1 MLVLPFICCCCPFA
15 CLRLV
20 AFLVLLL
27 LLPNG
32 HYVGMLFV
40 RLLAL
45 AANEFTVLLANIS
58 NAVRPLQKKT
68 RQQWIWIAKNKYPLY
83 DLKTNTGL
91 SKDRKKR
98 KKKQSNVYLIYR
110 GTKFGSPRLW
120 CNMLQSPQ
128 SKWPPPNNHQ
138 VRLRFFRCVWS
149 LRVGVRWHANCQDA
163 PKPLNRILPWPAP
176 PKTPSYPACF
186 PRKMRRKST
195 LIVCGGCGKI
205 KTQK

>member
-1 MLVLPFICCCCPFA
+1 LFYLLFVVVALSWHYVGMLFLFR
-15 CLRLV
+15 RLV

-45 AANEFTVLLANIS
+45 AANEFTVLLANVS

-91 SKDRKKR
+91 SKDRKEKE
-98 KKKQSNVYLIYR
+98 
-110 GTKFGSPRLW
+110 
-120 CNMLQSPQ
+120 
-128 SKWPPPNNHQ
+128 NNQ
-138 VRLRFFRCVWS
+138 
-149 LRVGVRWHANCQDA
+149 
-163 PKPLNRILPWPAP
+163 
-176 PKTPSYPACF
+176 TY
-186 PRKMRRKST
+186 T
-195 LIVCGGCGKI
+195 
-205 KTQK
+205 